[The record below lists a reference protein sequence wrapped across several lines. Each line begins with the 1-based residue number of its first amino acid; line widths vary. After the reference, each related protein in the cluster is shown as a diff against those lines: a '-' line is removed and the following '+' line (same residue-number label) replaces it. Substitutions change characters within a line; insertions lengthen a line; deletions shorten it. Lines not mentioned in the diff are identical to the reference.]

1 MIYEEKKCIKTY
13 NNLFIVGMICQYSL
27 NLLKVRDKGVL
38 LEA

>member
-13 NNLFIVGMICQYSL
+13 SIIVDMICQYSL

>member
-1 MIYEEKKCIKTY
+1 MIYEEKKGIKTY
-13 NNLFIVGMICQYSL
+13 NNVGMICQYSL